1 MKLYEVPNGT
11 HVKILDA
18 CPQVIVFF
26 ERPDGSYS
34 VCQDKDGQ
42 LVHAYISCEVEIVE
56 GF

>member
-18 CPQVIVFF
+18 CPQEIVFF